1 MPKVSL
7 SVERRQGS
15 CRITLRQ
22 ILVQRMAALPK
33 RVIVATSGDVDS
45 SALVVACMEAGRD
58 VTVTSFRL
66 DGRPSSDFV
75 AARHLAHVFGLKFLD
90 VVLPVDAATICNDVV
105 LLIRRH
111 GARKKTAVECLWPFL
126 YVMRTMAAS
135 LDLGSTL
142 VVGSGADGH
151 FALSKRAM
159 IHFRSTVASFQAF
172 RSAYFA
178 NDDPA
183 QRKSLARLGTAFG
196 VDVCAPY
203 FDPRILALWSG
214 LAWSDVNKP
223 RQKEPIRA
231 AFPELNRFRLR
242 PHVNLQLGDSG
253 IAEVV
258 GRAALAKF
266 APNARSAVAAYN
278 RIARGA

>member
-1 MPKVSL
+1 
-7 SVERRQGS
+7 
-15 CRITLRQ
+15 
-22 ILVQRMAALPK
+22 MAALPK

-75 AARHLAHVFGLKFLD
+75 AARHLAHVFGLKFL
-90 VVLPVDAATICNDVV
+90 DVV